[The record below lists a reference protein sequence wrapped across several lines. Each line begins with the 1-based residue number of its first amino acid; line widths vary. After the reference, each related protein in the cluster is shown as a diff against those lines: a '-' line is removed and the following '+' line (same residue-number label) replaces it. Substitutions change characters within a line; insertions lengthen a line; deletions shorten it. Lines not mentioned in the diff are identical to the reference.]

1 MKNISF
7 KKWIDD
13 TLEEYM
19 CDLKV
24 HCKENDGKILLT
36 DITTNEI
43 AEVEYSPKNKKGFNT
58 GLAIAYAVLRNLEIL
73 ERDDM
78 ND

>member
-43 AEVEYSPKNKKGFNT
+43 AEKVCDILNKEYDLP
-58 GLAIAYAVLRNLEIL
+58 V
-73 ERDDM
+73 
-78 ND
+78 